1 MWIVIHALYTQKLLS
16 VVKAGYRFSGA
27 AAPCSG
33 VQGTY
38 KLHAAAFAQCILLPT
53 LQNMGTKLLVTL
65 PVEKLASKF
74 MFLVLF
80 NS

>member
-1 MWIVIHALYTQKLLS
+1 M
-16 VVKAGYRFSGA
+16 
-27 AAPCSG
+27 
-33 VQGTY
+33 Y

-53 LQNMGTKLLVTL
+53 LQNVGTKLLVTL
-65 PVEKLASKF
+65 PVEKLAPKF